1 MRSSSSK
8 IIQNIDPVLTIIY
21 IVLVLFGLATIYS
34 SAYTEEYSSLF
45 SFEKEYGKQV
55 IWIGV
60 SLLMGIIVFNLDTD
74 FFARFSFFIYGFIL
88 LLLIGVLFTP
98 PINGARSWFHI
109 GAFSLQPSEFAKY
122 STALCVAQYLTL
134 PTTRLKDF
142 SSKII
147 VTLLIAIPGML
158 ITLQPDPGT
167 LLVFV
172 SFIFMFYRE
181 GLSGGILLFAVYG
194 IALAVITLF
203 FQGSFVN
210 IPFTEIKIESNYAII
225 VVISLLSMLLFWA
238 VKSFVRPRDR
248 KTQYFNLSGAFV
260 ISLMI
265 ILSANWAFNNVLQ
278 DRHRDRIDILLGK
291 KIDRTGAGYNIF
303 QAMSAIG
310 SGGFSGKGYKDG
322 TLSNDQY
329 KHVPEQST
337 DFIFCSLAEEW
348 GFLGGLII
356 VILFIS
362 LVIKIVLIAERQ
374 RSNFTRIYA
383 YCVAGIFF
391 FHFMIN
397 IGMVIG
403 LAPVIGIPLPFFSY
417 GGSSIIGF
425 SLIIFTLLKL
435 DAERLDVL
443 R

>member
-1 MRSSSSK
+1 MRSSSQK
-8 IIQNIDPVLTIIY
+8 ILRNIDPTLVIIY
-21 IVLVLFGLATIYS
+21 TILVLFGLATIYS
-34 SAYTEEYSSLF
+34 SAFTEEYSSLF

-60 SLLMGIIVFNLDTD
+60 SLLMGVIIFNLDTD
-74 FFARFSFFIYGFIL
+74 FFSRYSFFIYGFIL
-88 LLLIGVLFTP
+88 LLLVGVLFTP

-109 GAFSLQPSEFAKY
+109 GAFSLQPSEFAKFA
-122 STALCVAQYLTL
+122 TALCVAQYLTL

-147 VTLLIAIPGML
+147 VTLIIAIPGIL

-172 SFIFMFYRE
+172 SFIFVFYRE

-203 FQGSFVN
+203 YQGSFVN
-210 IPFTEIKIESNYAII
+210 VPFIENPLESDYII
-225 VVISLLSMLLFWA
+225 ILIISILALGLFW
-238 VKSFVRPRDR
+238 VIKKFVRPRYR
-248 KTQYFNLSGAFV
+248 KSQYLSLGAAFAV
-260 ISLMI
+260 SLMI
-265 ILSANWAFNNVLQ
+265 ILSSNWAFNNVLQ

-291 KIDRTGAGYNIF
+291 KIDRKGAGYNIF
-303 QAMSAIG
+303 QAMSAVG

-337 DFIFCSLAEEW
+337 DFIFCGLAEEW
-348 GFLGGLII
+348 GFLGSTFI
-356 VILFIS
+356 VILFLA
-362 LVIKIVLIAERQ
+362 LVVKIILIAERQ
-374 RSNFTRIYA
+374 RSRFTRIYA

-425 SLIIFTLLKL
+425 SVLIFTLLKL

>member
-1 MRSSSSK
+1 MRSSSRK
-8 IIQNIDPVLTIIY
+8 IIQNMDMTAFALYMI
-21 IVLVLFGLATIYS
+21 LVLFGLATIYS
-34 SAYTEEYSSLF
+34 SAYTEEFSSIF
-45 SFEKEYGKQV
+45 SFEKEYGKQI
-55 IWIGV
+55 IWILV
-60 SLLMGIIVFNLDTD
+60 SLLMGGVVINLDTD
-74 FFARFSFFIYGFIL
+74 FFSRFSFFIYGFVL
-88 LLLIGVLFTP
+88 LLLVGVLFTP

-122 STALCVAQYLTL
+122 ATALCIAQYLTL

-142 SSKII
+142 SSKIV
-147 VTLLIAIPGML
+147 VTLLIGIPGAL

-172 SFIFMFYRE
+172 SFIFVFYRE
-181 GLSGGILLFAVYG
+181 GLSGGVLLFSVYC
-194 IALAVITLF
+194 IALGIITLF
-203 FQGSFVN
+203 YQGN
-210 IPFTEIKIESNYAII
+210 TTEVFFSSTPIESNYLII
-225 VVISLLSMLLFWA
+225 VVVSVLTIILFWLIKKF
-238 VKSFVRPRDR
+238 VTPRYRKS
-248 KTQYFNLSGAFV
+248 QYLSLFGAYA

-265 ILSANWAFNNVLQ
+265 IFSANWAFNNVLK
-278 DRHRDRIDILLGK
+278 DRHRDRIDIMLGK
-291 KIDRTGAGYNIF
+291 KIDRKGAGYNIF

-310 SGGFSGKGYKDG
+310 SGGFNGKGFKSAE
-322 TLSNDQY
+322 LSNDQY

-348 GFLGGLII
+348 GFIGTTI
-356 VILFIS
+356 VIITFLALIFKSI
-362 LVIKIVLIAERQ
+362 LIAERQ
-374 RSNFTRIYA
+374 RSRFARIYA
-383 YCVAGIFF
+383 YSVGGILF

-425 SLIIFTLLKL
+425 SLLIFTMLKL

>member
-1 MRSSSSK
+1 MRSSSQKLIRNS
-8 IIQNIDPVLTIIY
+8 DPVLMGVYLI
-21 IVLVLFGLATIYS
+21 LMLFGLATIYA

-45 SFEKEYGKQV
+45 SFDKEYGKQV

-60 SLLMGIIVFNLDTD
+60 SLFMGLIIYNLDTD
-74 FFARFSFFIYGFIL
+74 FFSQFSFFIYGFVF

-98 PINGARSWFHI
+98 PVNGARSWFHI

-122 STALCVAQYLTL
+122 ATALCVARYLTL
-134 PTTRLKDF
+134 PTTQLKTF
-142 SSKII
+142 SAKII
-147 VTLLIAIPGML
+147 VVLIIAIPGVL

-167 LLVFV
+167 LLVFI
-172 SFIFMFYRE
+172 SFIFVFYRE
-181 GLSGGILLFAVYG
+181 GLSGGILLFSVYG
-194 IALAVITLF
+194 IGLGVITLF
-203 FQGSFVN
+203 YQGSFLN
-210 IPFTEIKIESNYAII
+210 IPFIEEPVQSNYAII
-225 VVISLLSMLLFWA
+225 AVIFLLSLLLAWA
-238 VKSFVRPRDR
+238 IKTLVRPRDR
-248 KTQYFNLSGAFV
+248 RPQYISLIAAFSV
-260 ISLMI
+260 SLMI

-303 QAMSAIG
+303 QAMSAVG
-310 SGGFSGKGYKDG
+310 SGGFSGKGYKDA
-322 TLSNDQY
+322 TLSNDQF

-348 GFLGGLII
+348 GFLGSTFVI
-356 VILFIS
+356 ILF
-362 LVIKIVLIAERQ
+362 LVLIIKIVLIAERQ
-374 RSNFTRIYA
+374 RSRFTRIYA
-383 YCVAGIFF
+383 YAVAGIFF

-425 SLIIFTLLKL
+425 SMIIFTLLKL

-443 R
+443 

>member
-1 MRSSSSK
+1 MRSSSQK
-8 IIQNIDPVLTIIY
+8 IIQNIDPVLVIIY
-21 IVLVLFGLATIYS
+21 SALVLFGLATIYS
-34 SAYTEEYSSLF
+34 SAYTEDYSSLF
-45 SFEKEYGKQV
+45 SFDKEYGKQV

-60 SLLMGIIVFNLDTD
+60 SLLLGVVVFNLDTD
-74 FFARFSFFIYGFIL
+74 FFSRFSFFIYGFVF

-109 GAFSLQPSEFAKY
+109 GAFSLQPSEFSKY
-122 STALCVAQYLTL
+122 ATALCVAQYLTL
-134 PTTRLKDF
+134 PSTRLKDF

-147 VTLLIAIPGML
+147 VTLLIAVPGML

-167 LLVFV
+167 LLVFI

-181 GLSGGILLFAVYG
+181 GLSGGILLFSVYG
-194 IALAVITLF
+194 IGLGVITLF
-203 FQGSFVN
+203 YQGTFVN
-210 IPFTEIKIESNYAII
+210 LPFIESPVESNYAII
-225 VVISLLSMLLFWA
+225 IVITILSLLLFWA
-238 VKSFVRPRDR
+238 IKSIVLPRFR
-248 KTQYFNLSGAFV
+248 RSQYISLAGAFAV
-260 ISLMI
+260 SLII

-291 KIDRTGAGYNIF
+291 KIDRSGAGYNIF
-303 QAMSAIG
+303 QAMSAVG
-310 SGGFSGKGYKDG
+310 SGGFSGKGYKDA
-322 TLSNDQY
+322 TLSNNQY
-329 KHVPEQST
+329 NHVPEQST
-337 DFIFCSLAEEW
+337 DFIFCSLSEEW
-348 GFLGGLII
+348 GFLGSVFVI
-356 VILFIS
+356 ILFLS
-362 LVIKIVLIAERQ
+362 LVIKIIFIAERQ

>member
-1 MRSSSSK
+1 MRSSSQK
-8 IIQNIDPVLTIIY
+8 IIQNIDPVLTTIY
-21 IVLVLFGLATIYS
+21 FILVLFGLATIYS

-45 SFEKEYGKQV
+45 SFDKEYGKQV

-60 SLLMGIIVFNLDTD
+60 SFFMGIVIFNLDTD
-74 FFARFSFFIYGFIL
+74 FFSRFSFFIYGFVL

-122 STALCVAQYLTL
+122 ATALCVAQYLTL
-134 PTTRLKDF
+134 PSTRLKQF
-142 SSKII
+142 SAKLI
-147 VTLLIAIPGML
+147 VTLLIGIPGAL

-172 SFIFMFYRE
+172 SFIFVFYRE
-181 GLSGGILLFAVYG
+181 GLSGGVLLFAVYG
-194 IALAVITLF
+194 IGLGVITLF
-203 FQGSFVN
+203 YQGSFVN
-210 IPFTEIKIESNYAII
+210 IPLIEEPVMNNYVII
-225 VVISLLSMLLFWA
+225 FVITLLSLLLAWLIK
-238 VKSFVRPRDR
+238 VFVRPRDR
-248 KTQYFNLSGAFV
+248 KPQVINLAAAFS
-260 ISLMI
+260 ISVLI

-291 KIDRTGAGYNIF
+291 KIDRQGAGYNIF
-303 QAMSAIG
+303 QAMSAVG
-310 SGGFSGKGYKDG
+310 SGGFAGKGYKDG
-322 TLSNDQY
+322 NIANHQY

-348 GFLGGLII
+348 GFLGSAFVI
-356 VILFIS
+356 VLFLA

-374 RSNFTRIYA
+374 RSHFTRIYA